1 MQSEL
6 NRTENPNLLLP
17 TAESQGE
24 VTLTGHANDY
34 EETSASGKKVLLK
47 VNLELHEEL
56 VKDVKWLNAVKLTF
70 VSYFSFFFLDL
81 TPGTA
86 CLKTTDIVLH
96 IHN

>member
-70 VSYFSFFFLDL
+70 VSYFSFFFFGSHSWYSMSKNYRHCASH
-81 TPGTA
+81 P
-86 CLKTTDIVLH
+86 
-96 IHN
+96 